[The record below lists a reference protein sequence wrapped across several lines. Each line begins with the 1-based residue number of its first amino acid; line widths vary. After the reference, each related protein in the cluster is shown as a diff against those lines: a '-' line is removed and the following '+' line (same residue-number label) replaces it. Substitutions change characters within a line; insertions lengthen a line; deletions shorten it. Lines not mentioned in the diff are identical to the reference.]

1 MNYQRKLLSMGFVK
15 NDDGDF
21 EFNVLDTNIT
31 ISMFGSEHYQS
42 PYSFVVLVYN
52 YTAEQEIRKVYK
64 TFASVKKYIKKLLY
78 NENTNL

>member
-1 MNYQRKLLSMGFVK
+1 MGFVK

-31 ISMFGSEHYQS
+31 ISIFGSEHYQS

-52 YTAEQEIRKVYK
+52 YTTEQEIRKVYK
-64 TFASVKKYIKKLLY
+64 SFTSVIKQINKIL
-78 NENTNL
+78 NI